1 MDVNKEETTKHNE
14 ICDDMQC
21 SYICTGKIIDLD
33 LPNVD
38 PDHWKPL
45 HVGFMYSKVIKFIIG
60 K

>member
-21 SYICTGKIIDLD
+21 YYICTGKIIDLD

-38 PDHWKPL
+38 PDH
-45 HVGFMYSKVIKFIIG
+45 
-60 K
+60 